1 MAPVTSSQNPY
12 ERQIENRN
20 YMSPLGFKLI
30 LSKTPKVDFLCQSA
44 NIPGISMGTALQPT
58 YLKDIPVPGDKV
70 LYEDLTIRFLV
81 DENMENYLAIYKW
94 MTGLGYSESLG
105 QFEQLKKEDFRTN
118 PQINSD
124 ADPRYFEFSDATLQ
138 VLSSNYKPSIHV
150 NFKDAFPISLS
161 TLEFDASERD
171 YNYFTAQTTFKY
183 TIFDITDPDG
193 VRIDNNP
200 NKK

>member
-138 VLSSNYKPSIHV
+138 ILNSNYRPSLLI
-150 NFKDAFPISLS
+150 NFIDAFPISLS
-161 TLEFDASERD
+161 TLEFDVSQRD
-171 YNYFTAQTTFKY
+171 YSFFTASVTFKY
-183 TIFDITDPDG
+183 TIFNITDPNG

-200 NKK
+200 RK